1 MQEFRSIDAIHQFK
15 VDRGVYFLP
24 AFGPADLEPVGAIAK
39 LTPQEQ
45 VGAFGALLSDRARTR
60 RGPFLRRL
68 TGWKSPEEAV
78 ECLSI
83 AQKARL
89 FKAWS
94 SGAGEPGE
102 SSSSAD

>member
-1 MQEFRSIDAIHQFK
+1 MQEFRSADAIHQFK

-24 AFGPADLEPVGAIAK
+24 AFGPADLEPVGAIGELK
-39 LTPQEQ
+39 PVDQ
-45 VGAFGALLSDRARTR
+45 VAALQTLLAERARCH
-60 RGPFLRRL
+60 RGSFLRAL
-68 TGWKSPEEAV
+68 TGWKSPAEAV
-78 ECLSI
+78 TCLSI
-83 AQKARL
+83 KQASDL